1 MGFFLEN
8 RESNLNMYGFS
19 KKQFRLHRTA
29 SAVILAVYLLITTSI
44 DLFHNEDCMF
54 GAVRATDVISHNESC
69 PACKFLDS
77 SNSAE
82 LDFNPYLVITTS
94 QVISQ
99 PLPRSIV
106 VNHDEWSCS
115 NTSRAPPSITIS

>member
-1 MGFFLEN
+1 MY
-8 RESNLNMYGFS
+8 NMHGFS
-19 KKQFRLHRTA
+19 KKQFRLHRAA
-29 SAVILAVYLLITTSI
+29 STVLLAVYLLVTTSV

-54 GAVRATDVISHNESC
+54 GAVQPTNVICHNDSC
-69 PACKFLDS
+69 PACRFLDS

-99 PLPRSIV
+99 PLPHLMV
-106 VNHDEWSCS
+106 VNYDEWSCS
-115 NTSRAPPSITIS
+115 IIPRAPPSITIS